1 MVEKPYSWE
10 TGAKLEEHSKR
21 KHKVTR
27 EYLARY
33 LAVRCALPQQARFR
47 FAVVDGFAGAGKYQC
62 GTSGSPLIF
71 IEVLREAIE
80 AFNARRQAESM
91 SPLDIE
97 CLLILNDYDES
108 AIELLKSNVAPLLAE
123 AKENAPRLHLR
134 VEYFSDTFEIAYP
147 LMKGVLQEGRYHN
160 VIFNLD
166 QCGHSRVELG
176 TIADIIAS
184 FLSSE
189 VFYTFGI
196 ASLLAFLEQ
205 SDPARLARQ
214 LGPFGLGP
222 SDLSKL
228 DGLMNKNAWLGA
240 AERIVFSSFQ
250 RCATYVSPFSINNPD
265 GWRYWLIHFSNSVR
279 ARQEYNNVLHL
290 NSSAQAHFGRSGLN
304 MLAYDPQDEG
314 NRLYLFDMSGRADA
328 KEQLLDDIPR
338 LVTEFGDTVGVADF
352 YGSIY
357 NATPAHMDDVH
368 SAIIENPDI
377 EVITE
382 QGGERRVAKAIR
394 PADTIRLKR
403 QRSFFPLFP
412 RK

>member
-1 MVEKPYSWE
+1 MVEKPYSWDA
-10 TGAKLEEHSKR
+10 GAKLEEHSKR
-21 KHKVTR
+21 KHKVIR

-33 LAVRCALPQQARFR
+33 LAVRCQLPQQARFR
-47 FAVVDGFAGAGKYQC
+47 FAIVDGFAGAGKYQC
-62 GTSGSPLIF
+62 GSSGSPLIF

-80 AFNARRQAESM
+80 AFNVRRLAGGM
-91 SPLDIE
+91 SQLDIE
-97 CLLILNDYDES
+97 CLLLLNDYDEN
-108 AIELLKSNVAPLLAE
+108 AIELLKGNVAPLIAE
-123 AKENAPRLHLR
+123 AKQNATRLHLR
-134 VEYFSDTFEIAYP
+134 VEYYSHPFEVAYP
-147 LMKGVLQEGRYHN
+147 SMKQVLQQGRYHN

-166 QCGHSRVELG
+166 QCGHSRVEVG

-205 SDPARLARQ
+205 SDPARLVRQ
-214 LGPFGLGP
+214 LGPLGLGP
-222 SDLSKL
+222 SDLSRL
-228 DGLMNKNAWLGA
+228 EGVMNKNAWLGA

-250 RCATYVSPFSINNPD
+250 RCATYVSPFSINNPE

-279 ARQEYNNVLHL
+279 ARQEYNNVLHQ

-314 NRLYLFDMSGRADA
+314 NRLYLFDMSGRVEA
-328 KEQLLDDIPR
+328 KEQLFDDIPR
-338 LVTEFGDTVGVADF
+338 LVSEFGDTVGVGDF

-357 NATPAHMDDVH
+357 NATPAHMDDIH
-368 SAIIENPDI
+368 SAIIDNPDI

-382 QGGERRVAKAIR
+382 QGGERRAANTIK

-412 RK
+412 RR

>member
-10 TGAKLEEHSKR
+10 AGAKLEEHSKR
-21 KHKVTR
+21 KHKVIR

-33 LAVRCALPQQARFR
+33 LAVRCQLPQQARFR
-47 FAVVDGFAGAGKYQC
+47 FAIVDGFAGAGKYQC
-62 GTSGSPLIF
+62 GSSGSPLIF

-80 AFNARRQAESM
+80 AFNVRRSAEGM

-97 CLLILNDYDES
+97 CLLLLNDYDDS
-108 AIELLKSNVAPLLAE
+108 AIELLKGNVAPLLAE
-123 AKENAPRLHLR
+123 AKQNAPRLHLR
-134 VEYFSDTFEIAYP
+134 VEYYSHPFEIAYP
-147 LMKGVLQEGRYHN
+147 SMKQVLQQGRYHN

-166 QCGHSRVELG
+166 QCGHSRVEVG

-205 SDPARLARQ
+205 SDPARLAKQ

-222 SDLSKL
+222 SDLSRL
-228 DGLMNKNAWLGA
+228 EGVMNKNAWLGA

-250 RCATYVSPFSINNPD
+250 KCATYVSPFSINNPE

-279 ARQEYNNVLHL
+279 ARQEYNNVLHR

-304 MLAYDPQDEG
+304 MLSYDPQDEG
-314 NRLYLFDMSGRADA
+314 NRLYLFDMSGRAEA
-328 KEQLLDDIPR
+328 KEQLFDDIPR
-338 LVTEFGDTVGVADF
+338 LVSEFGDTVGVGDF

-357 NATPAHMDDVH
+357 NATPAHMDDIH
-368 SAIIENPDI
+368 SAIIDNPDI

-382 QGGERRVAKAIR
+382 QGGERRAANTIK

>member
-10 TGAKLEEHSKR
+10 AGAKLEEHSKR
-21 KHKVTR
+21 KHKVIR

-33 LAVRCALPQQARFR
+33 LAVRCQLPQQARFR
-47 FAVVDGFAGAGKYQC
+47 FAIVDGFAGAGKYQC
-62 GTSGSPLIF
+62 GSSGSPLIF
-71 IEVLREAIE
+71 IEVLREAID
-80 AFNARRQAESM
+80 AFNVRRSAEGM

-97 CLLILNDYDES
+97 CLLLLNDYDES
-108 AIELLKSNVAPLLAE
+108 AIELLKSNVAPLIVE
-123 AKENAPRLHLR
+123 AKQNALRLHLR
-134 VEYFSDTFEIAYP
+134 VEYYSHPFEIAYP
-147 LMKGVLQEGRYHN
+147 SMKQVLQQGRYHN

-166 QCGHSRVELG
+166 QCGHSRVEVG
-176 TIADIIAS
+176 TIADIIGS

-214 LGPFGLGP
+214 LGPFSLGP
-222 SDLSKL
+222 SDLSRL
-228 DGLMNKNAWLGA
+228 EGVMNKDAWLGT
-240 AERIVFSSFQ
+240 AERIVFNSFQ

-279 ARQEYNNVLHL
+279 ARQEYNNVLHR

-304 MLAYDPQDEG
+304 MLSYNPQDEG
-314 NRLYLFDMSGRADA
+314 NRLYLFDMSGRAEA
-328 KEQLLDDIPR
+328 KEQLFDDIPR
-338 LVTEFGDTVGVADF
+338 LISEFGDAVGVGDF

-357 NATPAHMDDVH
+357 NATPAHMDDIH
-368 SAIIENPDI
+368 SAIIDNPDI
-377 EVITE
+377 EVTTE
-382 QGGERRVAKAIR
+382 QGGERRTANTIK